1 MSEENERTICVILP
15 IFDDRPL
22 RTACSRSSTGSTTSS
37 AENHIEF
44 DSSIESTCFAKPLV
58 VFTIKAL
65 KRIQCIDTIILCST
79 SGRQEQIQEIISE
92 HLPNYEGLKYL
103 CASNTIAKN
112 GNKHSSSA
120 PHDITLNRLLKHC
133 CSFLN
138 ETNDIVIVHDPNI
151 PCINEKIINDL
162 CLEAFKHGAAC
173 LSTSE
178 NISNPLVRIDDSNIE
193 EETESD
199 GRNSK
204 DVAIAGALVS
214 DFLDLNYRFCFKPQA
229 FKNSIF
235 LIIFDNV
242 SLREKIKRK
251 MSKIK
256 SKSCL

>member
-1 MSEENERTICVILP
+1 
-15 IFDDRPL
+15 
-22 RTACSRSSTGSTTSS
+22 
-37 AENHIEF
+37 
-44 DSSIESTCFAKPLV
+44 
-58 VFTIKAL
+58 
-65 KRIQCIDTIILCST
+65 LCST

-193 EETESD
+193 EETELD